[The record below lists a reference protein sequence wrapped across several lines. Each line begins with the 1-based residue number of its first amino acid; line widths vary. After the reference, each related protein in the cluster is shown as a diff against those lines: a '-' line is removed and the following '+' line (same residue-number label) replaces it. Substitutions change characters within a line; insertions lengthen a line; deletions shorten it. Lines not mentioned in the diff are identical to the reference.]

1 MSQTIVS
8 HPVRDCEGRARR
20 SAVICRRLSSIAY
33 SLTLTSAGAVDLPEQ
48 LQQSFSGTYDIVRT
62 LGAGG
67 MATVYLARDLRHGRD
82 VALKVLHPDL
92 GSALGPERFQ
102 REIRLAARL
111 QHPHILTVLD
121 SGENAGR
128 LWFTMPYV
136 EGESLRDRLTRERQ
150 LPVADA
156 VRIATQAAQ
165 ALQYAHQHGVI
176 HRDIKPENLLL
187 TEDGNTLVAD
197 FGIARS
203 LSSGGSRLTETGL
216 TLGTPAYMSPEQA
229 SGESDVSALSDIYS
243 LGTVLYEMLAGEP
256 PFTGPT
262 AQAVIAKRFTSTAP
276 DVRQARP
283 TVSEPIAHAVAQA
296 LATVPADRF
305 ASAMEFARALAPGAA
320 TAAIPP
326 ANSVA
331 PSTDRAAPAPVH
343 GGAFGS
349 LARRPLFATL
359 VLGVVIGLGLLFG
372 WSRFRSSDRPSGL
385 RLVAVLP
392 FQNMGD
398 SADAYFADGIT
409 DAVRGKLTSVAG
421 LQVTA
426 SSSSG
431 EYRHSTK
438 TPQQIAR
445 ELGVDYLLIGKVRW
459 AKAADGTSRVQVSPE
474 LIKAA
479 TASSAWQESFDANL
493 TDVFRV
499 QTDIASRVAAALNV
513 ALADSVQR
521 QLVERPTTNLAAYDA
536 FLRGDAVS
544 GNMSVLDPMTTRRA
558 AGLYEQATALDPSFA
573 MAWSRLARAYALA
586 YTNGVPSQET
596 GELSRRAAE
605 RALALAP
612 ERSEGHLALG
622 DYYSEVKADFRRAA
636 DEYAEGLRR
645 SPSDVDLLTAAAI
658 NLQSLGQWDSAL
670 VTVRRAATLD
680 PRSIATARRL
690 GFTLLRLR
698 RYPEAIAATDR
709 ALALSPDNLGVIE
722 TRVMIELAK
731 GDLPAAR
738 AFVAAAAPRT
748 DPTALVAYL
757 GNYWDLYWV
766 LDDAQ
771 QQQLLRLSPAAFDED
786 RSSWGIV
793 LAQTY
798 HLRGDSL
805 EARAYADSARVAVEH
820 NLESAPQDAQRRV
833 FHGLALAYL
842 GKRAEAI
849 REGEKA
855 VAQLPMSKDGFAGP
869 YIEQL
874 LVRIYML
881 AGDKQKALDHLEP
894 LLKVPYHL
902 SPGWLRIDP
911 TFAPLR
917 GEPRFQKMVS
927 ATG

>member
-1 MSQTIVS
+1 V
-8 HPVRDCEGRARR
+8 E
-20 SAVICRRLSSIAY
+20 
-33 SLTLTSAGAVDLPEQ
+33 LPEQ
-48 LQQSFSGTYDIVRT
+48 LQQSFEGTYELVRT

-67 MATVYLARDLRHGRD
+67 MATVYLAHDLRHGRD

-136 EGESLRDRLTRERQ
+136 EGESLRDRLLRDRQ

-165 ALQYAHQHGVI
+165 ALRYAHQHGVI

-203 LSSGGSRLTETGL
+203 LSPGGSRLTETGL

-243 LGTVLYEMLAGEP
+243 LGIVLYEMLAGEP

-262 AQAVIAKRFTSTAP
+262 SAAVIAKRFTGTAP

-283 TVSEPIAHAVAQA
+283 TVPEPIALAVAQA
-296 LATVPADRF
+296 LAIVPADRF
-305 ASAMEFARALAPGAA
+305 TSAADFARALASPTISGVTTAA
-320 TAAIPP
+320 TLPASASPLTPAADRTSGSATSESPP
-326 ANSVA
+326 RSR
-331 PSTDRAAPAPVH
+331 T
-343 GGAFGS
+343 
-349 LARRPLFATL
+349 RRPMFATL
-359 VLGVVIGLGLLFG
+359 VLGVAIGLGLLFG
-372 WSRFRSSDRPSGL
+372 WSRLRSNERPSGL

-409 DAVRGKLTSVAG
+409 DAVRGKLTSMTG

-426 SSSSG
+426 SSSSS
-431 EYRHSTK
+431 EYRHTTK

-479 TASSAWQESFDANL
+479 SASSAWQESFDANL

-513 ALADSVQR
+513 ALSDSTQR
-521 QLVERPTTNLAAYDA
+521 RIVERPTTNLAAYDA
-536 FLRGDAVS
+536 FLRGDALS
-544 GNMSVLDPMTTRRA
+544 GNLSVLDPTTLRKA
-558 AGLYEQATALDPSFA
+558 AELYEQATALDPNFA
-573 MAWSRLARAYALA
+573 LAWSRLARTYGLM

-596 GELSRRAAE
+596 GELTRRAAE
-605 RALALAP
+605 RALALSP
-612 ERSEGHLALG
+612 DRSDGHLALG
-622 DYYSEVKADFRRAA
+622 DYYSEVLVDFRRAA

-645 SPSDVDLLTAAAI
+645 SPSDVDLLNAAAI

-670 VTVRRAATLD
+670 VSLSRAVTLD
-680 PRSIATARRL
+680 PRSVAPGRRL
-690 GFTLLRLR
+690 GFTLMRLR

-709 ALALSPDNLGVIE
+709 VLALAPDNIGVIE
-722 TRVMIELAK
+722 TRAMIELGK
-731 GDLPAAR
+731 GDLAAAR
-738 AFVAAAAPRT
+738 AVISAAAPRLE
-748 DPTALVAYL
+748 PTALVAYL
-757 GNYWDLYWV
+757 GNYWDLYWL

-771 QQQLLRLSPAAFDED
+771 QQLLLRLTPSPFDDD
-786 RSSWGIV
+786 RSAWGIV
-793 LAQTY
+793 LAETY
-798 HLRGDSL
+798 QLRGDSL
-805 EARAYADSARVAVEH
+805 RTRAYADSARLAIEKI
-820 NLESAPQDAQRRV
+820 LESTPNDAQRRV

-842 GKRAEAI
+842 GRRAEAI

-855 VAQLPMSKDGFAGP
+855 AALLPVSRDGFTGP
-869 YIEQL
+869 YIQQL

-881 AGDKQKALDHLEP
+881 TGEKEKALDHLEP
-894 LLKVPYHL
+894 LLTVPYHL

-911 TFAPLR
+911 TFAPLKN
-917 GEPRFQKMVS
+917 EPRFQKMV
-927 ATG
+927 AVH

>member
-1 MSQTIVS
+1 V
-8 HPVRDCEGRARR
+8 E
-20 SAVICRRLSSIAY
+20 
-33 SLTLTSAGAVDLPEQ
+33 LPEQ
-48 LQQSFSGTYDIVRT
+48 LQQSFSGTYELVRT

-67 MATVYLARDLRHGRD
+67 MATVYLAHDLRHGRD

-128 LWFTMPYV
+128 LWFTMPFV

-203 LSSGGSRLTETGL
+203 LSPSSARLTETGL

-276 DVRQARP
+276 DVRRARP
-283 TVSEPIAHAVAQA
+283 TVPEPIAVAVAQA
-296 LATVPADRF
+296 LAIVPADRF
-305 ASAMEFARALAPGAA
+305 GSAADFARALASSSTSGATTRA
-320 TAAIPP
+320 AFPTASVSTPAPP
-326 ANSVA
+326 
-331 PSTDRAAPAPVH
+331 TDRTTSASPSRNSPR
-343 GGAFGS
+343 FQ
-349 LARRPLFATL
+349 ARRPLFATL
-359 VLGVVIGLGLLFG
+359 VLGVAIGLGLLFG
-372 WSRFRSSDRPSGL
+372 WSRYRSSERPSGL

-392 FQNMGD
+392 FENMGD

-409 DAVRGKLTSVAG
+409 DAVRGKLTSMAG

-431 EYRHSTK
+431 EYRHTTK

-459 AKAADGTSRVQVSPE
+459 AKSADGTSRVQVSPE

-479 TASSAWQESFDANL
+479 SASSAWQESFDANL
-493 TDVFRV
+493 TDVFKV
-499 QTDIASRVAAALNV
+499 QTDIASRVASALNV
-513 ALADSVQR
+513 ALGDSAQR

-536 FLRGDAVS
+536 FLRGDAIS
-544 GNMSVLDPMTTRRA
+544 GNLSVLDPTTLRKA
-558 AGLYEQATALDPSFA
+558 AELYEQATALDPNFA
-573 MAWSRLARAYALA
+573 LAWSRLARTYGLM
-586 YTNGVPSQET
+586 YTNGVPSQEM
-596 GELSRRAAE
+596 GERTRRAAE
-605 RALALAP
+605 RALALSP
-612 ERSEGHLALG
+612 ERSDGHLALG
-622 DYYSEVKADFRRAA
+622 DYYSEVMVDFKRAA

-645 SPSDVDLLTAAAI
+645 SPSDVDLLNAAAI

-670 VTVRRAATLD
+670 VSLRRAVTLD
-680 PRSIATARRL
+680 PRSVAPGRRL
-690 GFTLLRLR
+690 GFTLMRLR

-709 ALALSPDNLGVIE
+709 VLALVPDNLGVVE
-722 TRVMIELAK
+722 TRAMIELGK
-731 GDLPAAR
+731 GDLAAAR
-738 AFVAAAAPRT
+738 AVVSTVATRT
-748 DPTALVAYL
+748 EPTALVAYL
-757 GNYWDLYWV
+757 GNYWDLYWL
-766 LDDAQ
+766 LDDSQ
-771 QQQLLRLSPAAFDED
+771 QQLLLRLSPSPFDDD
-786 RSSWGIV
+786 RSAWGIV
-793 LAQTY
+793 LAETY
-798 HLRGDSL
+798 QLRGDSL
-805 EARAYADSARVAVEH
+805 RMRAYADSARLAIEKI
-820 NLESAPQDAQRRV
+820 LESTPNDAQRRA
-833 FHGLALAYL
+833 FDGLALAYL
-842 GKRAEAI
+842 GKHAEAI

-855 VAQLPMSKDGFAGP
+855 VALLPISKDGFTGP

-881 AGDKQKALDHLEP
+881 AGQKGKALDHLEP

-902 SPGWLRIDP
+902 SPAWLRIDP
-911 TFAPLR
+911 TFAALR
-917 GEPRFQKMVS
+917 SEPRFQKLVAPTS
-927 ATG
+927 

>member
-1 MSQTIVS
+1 M
-8 HPVRDCEGRARR
+8 E
-20 SAVICRRLSSIAY
+20 
-33 SLTLTSAGAVDLPEQ
+33 LPEQ
-48 LQQSFSGTYDIVRT
+48 LQQSFEGTYELVRT

-67 MATVYLARDLRHGRD
+67 MATVYLAHDLRHGRD

-136 EGESLRDRLTRERQ
+136 EGESLRDRLLRDRQ

-165 ALQYAHQHGVI
+165 ALRYAHQHGVI

-203 LSSGGSRLTETGL
+203 LSPGGSRLTETGL

-243 LGTVLYEMLAGEP
+243 LGIVLYEMLAGEP

-262 AQAVIAKRFTSTAP
+262 SAAVIAKRFTGTAP

-283 TVSEPIAHAVAQA
+283 TVPEPIALAVAQA
-296 LATVPADRF
+296 LAIVPADRF
-305 ASAMEFARALAPGAA
+305 TSAADFARALASPTISGVTTAA
-320 TAAIPP
+320 TLPASASPLTPAADRTSGSATSESPP
-326 ANSVA
+326 RSR
-331 PSTDRAAPAPVH
+331 T
-343 GGAFGS
+343 
-349 LARRPLFATL
+349 RRPMFATL
-359 VLGVVIGLGLLFG
+359 VLGVAIGLGLLFG
-372 WSRFRSSDRPSGL
+372 WSRLRSNERPSGL

-409 DAVRGKLTSVAG
+409 DAVRGKLTSMTG

-426 SSSSG
+426 SSSSS
-431 EYRHSTK
+431 EYRHTTK

-479 TASSAWQESFDANL
+479 SASSAWQESFDANL

-513 ALADSVQR
+513 ALSDSTQR
-521 QLVERPTTNLAAYDA
+521 RIVERPTANLAAYDA
-536 FLRGDAVS
+536 FLRGDALS
-544 GNMSVLDPMTTRRA
+544 GNLSVLDPTTLRKA
-558 AGLYEQATALDPSFA
+558 AELYEQATALDPNFA
-573 MAWSRLARAYALA
+573 LAWSRLARTYGLM

-596 GELSRRAAE
+596 GELTRRAAE
-605 RALALAP
+605 HALALSP
-612 ERSEGHLALG
+612 DRSDGHLALG
-622 DYYSEVKADFRRAA
+622 DYYSEVLVDFRRAA

-645 SPSDVDLLTAAAI
+645 SPSDVDLLNAAAI

-670 VTVRRAATLD
+670 VSLSRAVTLD
-680 PRSIATARRL
+680 PRSVAPGRRL
-690 GFTLLRLR
+690 GFTLMRLR

-709 ALALSPDNLGVIE
+709 VLALAPDNIGVIE
-722 TRVMIELAK
+722 TRAMIELGK
-731 GDLPAAR
+731 GDLAAAR
-738 AFVAAAAPRT
+738 AVISAAAPRLE
-748 DPTALVAYL
+748 PTALVAYL
-757 GNYWDLYWV
+757 GNYWDLYWL

-771 QQQLLRLSPAAFDED
+771 QQLLLRLTPSPFDDD
-786 RSSWGIV
+786 RSAWGIV
-793 LAQTY
+793 LAETDQ
-798 HLRGDSL
+798 LRGDSL
-805 EARAYADSARVAVEH
+805 RTRAYADSARLAIEKI
-820 NLESAPQDAQRRV
+820 LESTPNDAQRRV

-842 GKRAEAI
+842 GRRAEAI

-855 VAQLPMSKDGFAGP
+855 AALLPVSRDGFTGP
-869 YIEQL
+869 YIQQL

-881 AGDKQKALDHLEP
+881 TGEKEKALDHLEP
-894 LLKVPYHL
+894 LLTVPYHL

-911 TFAPLR
+911 TFAPLKN
-917 GEPRFQKMVS
+917 EPRFQKMV
-927 ATG
+927 AVH

>member
-1 MSQTIVS
+1 V
-8 HPVRDCEGRARR
+8 E
-20 SAVICRRLSSIAY
+20 
-33 SLTLTSAGAVDLPEQ
+33 LPEQ
-48 LQQSFSGTYDIVRT
+48 LQQSFRGTYELERT

-121 SGENAGR
+121 SGESAGR
-128 LWFTMPYV
+128 LWFTMPFV
-136 EGESLRDRLTRERQ
+136 EGESLRDRLARERQ
-150 LPVADA
+150 LPIADA

-203 LSSGGSRLTETGL
+203 LSASGSKLTETGV

-262 AQAVIAKRFTSTAP
+262 AQAVIAKRFTSAAP
-276 DVRQARP
+276 DVRLARP
-283 TVSEPIAHAVAQA
+283 TVPEHVALAVAQA
-296 LATVPADRF
+296 LAPVPADRF
-305 ASAMEFARALAPGAA
+305 SSAAELARALAAGAV
-320 TAAIPP
+320 TAAMPP
-326 ANSVA
+326 VSNVA
-331 PSTDRAAPAPVH
+331 PAADRASPAPVH
-343 GGAFGS
+343 DSPFRS

-359 VLGVVIGLGLLFG
+359 VLGVAIGLGLLFG
-372 WSRFRSSDRPSGL
+372 WSRYRANERPTGL

-409 DAVRGKLTSVAG
+409 DAVRGKLTSMAG

-431 EYRHSTK
+431 EYRHTTK

-459 AKAADGTSRVQVSPE
+459 AKASDGTSRVQVSPE

-479 TASSAWQESFDANL
+479 SASSAWQESFDANL
-493 TDVFRV
+493 TDVFKV
-499 QTDIASRVAAALNV
+499 QTDIASKVASALNV
-513 ALADSVQR
+513 ALGDSAQR
-521 QLVERPTTNLAAYDA
+521 QLVERPTKNLAAYDA

-544 GNMSVLDPMTTRRA
+544 GNLSVLDAMTERRA
-558 AGLYEQATALDPSFA
+558 AGLYEQATTLDPDFA
-573 MAWSRLARAYALA
+573 LAWSRLARAYGLM

-596 GELSRRAAE
+596 GELARRAAE
-605 RALALAP
+605 RALALQP
-612 ERSEGHLALG
+612 ERSDGHLALG
-622 DYYSEVKADFRRAA
+622 DYYGEVKADFQRAA
-636 DEYAEGLRR
+636 DEYSEGLRR
-645 SPSDVDLLTAAAI
+645 SPSDVDLLTSASI
-658 NLQSLGQWDSAL
+658 NLQSLGKWDSAVVML
-670 VTVRRAATLD
+670 RRASTLD
-680 PRSIATARRL
+680 PRSIATGRRL

-698 RYPEAIAATDR
+698 RYPEAIAAADR
-709 ALALSPDNLGVIE
+709 ALALSPDNLAVIE
-722 TRVMIELAK
+722 TRAMIELAK

-738 AFVAAAAPRT
+738 AVITAAVPRT
-748 DPTALVAYL
+748 DPTALVAYF

-766 LDDAQ
+766 LDDEQ
-771 QQQLLRLSPAAFDED
+771 QQRMLRLSPAAFDDD
-786 RSSWGIV
+786 RATWAIV

-805 EARAYADSARVAVEH
+805 EAHAYADSARIAVEH
-820 NLESAPQDAQRRV
+820 NLESAPQDAQRRA
-833 FHGLALAYL
+833 FRGLALAYL

-849 REGEKA
+849 GEGEKA
-855 VAQLPMSKDGFAGP
+855 AALLPTSKDGYTGP
-869 YIEQL
+869 YIEHL
-874 LVRIYML
+874 LARIYMM

-917 GEPRFQKMVS
+917 SEPRFQRLTT
-927 ATG
+927 ATN

>member
-1 MSQTIVS
+1 V
-8 HPVRDCEGRARR
+8 E
-20 SAVICRRLSSIAY
+20 
-33 SLTLTSAGAVDLPEQ
+33 LPEQ
-48 LQQSFSGTYDIVRT
+48 LQQSFSGTYELVRT

-67 MATVYLARDLRHGRD
+67 MATVYLAHDVRHGRD

-128 LWFTMPYV
+128 LWFTMPFV

-150 LPVADA
+150 LPIADA

-203 LSSGGSRLTETGL
+203 LSPGGSKLTETGV

-229 SGESDVSALSDIYS
+229 SGESDVSALTDIYS

-276 DVRQARP
+276 DVRLARP
-283 TVSEPIAHAVAQA
+283 TVPEPVALAVGQA
-296 LATVPADRF
+296 LSPVPADRF
-305 ASAMEFARALAPGAA
+305 ANAADFARALTSASTTTATMAASASASAPPKDADV
-320 TAAIPP
+320 
-326 ANSVA
+326 VA
-331 PSTDRAAPAPVH
+331 PPPS
-343 GGAFGS
+343 GKAFHPKS
-349 LARRPLFATL
+349 RRPLFAAL
-359 VLGVVIGLGLLFG
+359 VLGVAIGLGLLFG
-372 WSRFRSSDRPSGL
+372 WSRNRPSDRPTGM

-421 LQVTA
+421 FQVTA

-431 EYRHSTK
+431 EYRHTAK

-459 AKAADGTSRVQVSPE
+459 AKARDGTSRVQVSPE
-474 LIKAA
+474 LIKAS
-479 TASSAWQESFDANL
+479 TASSTWQQSFDASL
-493 TDVFRV
+493 TDVFQV
-499 QTDIASRVAAALNV
+499 QADIAGRVASALNV
-513 ALADSVQR
+513 ALADSAQR
-521 QLVERPTTNLAAYDA
+521 RLAERPTTNLAAYDA
-536 FLRGDAVS
+536 FLRGEEISGKIGVTDAV
-544 GNMSVLDPMTTRRA
+544 LLHRA
-558 AGLYEQATALDPSFA
+558 AEFYERATAIDSGFSL
-573 MAWSRLARAYALA
+573 AWTQLSRAYSSE
-586 YTNGVPSQET
+586 YVNGAPSQELA
-596 GELSRRAAE
+596 ELSRRAAE

-612 ERSEGHLALG
+612 DRVDGHLALG
-622 DYYSEVKADFRRAA
+622 DYYGNVTADFRRSAA
-636 DEYAEGLRR
+636 EYAEGLRH
-645 SPSDVDLLTAAAI
+645 SPSNVDVLSAAAV
-658 NLQSLGQWDSAL
+658 NQQSLGQWDSAL
-670 VTVRRAATLD
+670 VLLTRAATLD
-680 PRSIATARRL
+680 PLSVVTGRRL
-690 GFTLLRLR
+690 AFTLLRLR
-698 RYPEAIAATDR
+698 RYPEAVAASDR
-709 ALALSPDNLGVIE
+709 VLALAPDNLTILESRAMVD
-722 TRVMIELAK
+722 LAK

-738 AFVAAAAPRT
+738 SIIAASAARIEP
-748 DPTALVAYL
+748 DALVAYF

-771 QQQLLRLSPAAFDED
+771 QQLLLRLSPAAFDD
-786 RSSWGIV
+786 RGTWGVV
-793 LAQTY
+793 LAETY

-805 EARAYADSARVAVEH
+805 KMRAYADSGRMAFEKTLASSP
-820 NLESAPQDAQRRV
+820 LDPQRHALR
-833 FHGLALAYL
+833 GLVLAYL
-842 GKRAEAI
+842 GRRSDAI
-849 REGEKA
+849 REGERA
-855 VAQLPMSKDGFAGP
+855 VELLPISKDGYTGP
-869 YIEQL
+869 YIQDL
-874 LVRIYML
+874 LVRIYI
-881 AGDKQKALDHLEP
+881 ATGEKQKALDALEP
-894 LLKVPYHL
+894 LLKTPYQL
-902 SPGWLRIDP
+902 SPGWLKIDP

-917 GEPRFQKMVS
+917 GEPRFQKMV
-927 ATG
+927 AGT

>member
-1 MSQTIVS
+1 M
-8 HPVRDCEGRARR
+8 E
-20 SAVICRRLSSIAY
+20 
-33 SLTLTSAGAVDLPEQ
+33 LPEQ
-48 LQQSFSGTYDIVRT
+48 LQQSFEGTYELVRT

-67 MATVYLARDLRHGRD
+67 MATVYLAHDLRHGRD

-136 EGESLRDRLTRERQ
+136 EGESLRDRLLRDRQ

-165 ALQYAHQHGVI
+165 ALRYAHQHGVI

-203 LSSGGSRLTETGL
+203 LSPGGSRLTETGL

-243 LGTVLYEMLAGEP
+243 LGIVLYEMLAGEP

-262 AQAVIAKRFTSTAP
+262 SAAVIAKRFTGTAP

-283 TVSEPIAHAVAQA
+283 TVPEPIALAVAQA
-296 LATVPADRF
+296 LAIVPADRF
-305 ASAMEFARALAPGAA
+305 TSAADFARALASPTISGVTTAA
-320 TAAIPP
+320 TLPASASPLTPAADRTSGSATSESPP
-326 ANSVA
+326 RSR
-331 PSTDRAAPAPVH
+331 T
-343 GGAFGS
+343 
-349 LARRPLFATL
+349 RRPMFATL
-359 VLGVVIGLGLLFG
+359 VLGVAIGLGLLFG
-372 WSRFRSSDRPSGL
+372 WSRLRSNERPSGL

-409 DAVRGKLTSVAG
+409 DAVRGKLTSMTG

-426 SSSSG
+426 SSSSS
-431 EYRHSTK
+431 EYRHTTK

-479 TASSAWQESFDANL
+479 SASSAWQESFDANL

-513 ALADSVQR
+513 ALSDSTQR
-521 QLVERPTTNLAAYDA
+521 RIVERPTTNLAAYDA
-536 FLRGDAVS
+536 FLRGDALS
-544 GNMSVLDPMTTRRA
+544 GNLSVLDPTTLRKA
-558 AGLYEQATALDPSFA
+558 AELYEQATALDPNFA
-573 MAWSRLARAYALA
+573 LAWSRLARTYGLM

-596 GELSRRAAE
+596 GELTRRAAE
-605 RALALAP
+605 RALALSP
-612 ERSEGHLALG
+612 DRSDGHLALG
-622 DYYSEVKADFRRAA
+622 DYYSEVLVDFRRAA

-645 SPSDVDLLTAAAI
+645 SPSDVDLLNAAAI

-670 VTVRRAATLD
+670 VSLSRAVTLD
-680 PRSIATARRL
+680 PRSVAPGRRL
-690 GFTLLRLR
+690 GFTLMRLR

-709 ALALSPDNLGVIE
+709 VLALAPDNIGVIE
-722 TRVMIELAK
+722 TRAMIELGK
-731 GDLPAAR
+731 GDLAAAR
-738 AFVAAAAPRT
+738 AVISAAAPRLE
-748 DPTALVAYL
+748 PTALVAYL
-757 GNYWDLYWV
+757 GNYWDLYWL

-771 QQQLLRLSPAAFDED
+771 QQLLLRLTPSPFDDD
-786 RSSWGIV
+786 RSAWGIV
-793 LAQTY
+793 LAETY
-798 HLRGDSL
+798 QLRGDSL
-805 EARAYADSARVAVEH
+805 RTRAYADSARLAIEKI
-820 NLESAPQDAQRRV
+820 LESTPNDAQRRV

-842 GKRAEAI
+842 GRRAEAI

-855 VAQLPMSKDGFAGP
+855 AALLPVSRDGFTGP
-869 YIEQL
+869 YIQQL

-881 AGDKQKALDHLEP
+881 TGEKEKALDHLEP
-894 LLKVPYHL
+894 LLTVPYHL

-911 TFAPLR
+911 TFAPLKN
-917 GEPRFQKMVS
+917 EPRFQKMV
-927 ATG
+927 AVH

>member
-1 MSQTIVS
+1 V
-8 HPVRDCEGRARR
+8 E
-20 SAVICRRLSSIAY
+20 
-33 SLTLTSAGAVDLPEQ
+33 LPEQ
-48 LQQSFSGTYDIVRT
+48 LQQSFKGTYELVRT

-67 MATVYLARDLRHGRD
+67 MATVYLAHDLRHGRD

-128 LWFTMPYV
+128 LWFTMPFV
-136 EGESLRDRLTRERQ
+136 EGESLRDRLIRERQ

-156 VRIATQAAQ
+156 VRIAMQAAQ

-203 LSSGGSRLTETGL
+203 LTPTGSRLTETGL

-229 SGESDVSALSDIYS
+229 SGESDIGALSDIYS
-243 LGTVLYEMLAGEP
+243 LGIVLYEMLAGEP

-262 AQAVIAKRFTSTAP
+262 PAAVIAKRFTGTAP

-283 TVSEPIAHAVAQA
+283 TVPEPIALAVAQA
-296 LATVPADRF
+296 LAIVPADRF
-305 ASAMEFARALAPGAA
+305 ASAADFARALASPTMSGTTAAA
-320 TAAIPP
+320 TLP
-326 ANSVA
+326 ASA
-331 PSTDRAAPAPVH
+331 SPLAPAADRTV
-343 GGAFGS
+343 GS
-349 LARRPLFATL
+349 ATSESPPRSRTRRPLFATL
-359 VLGVVIGLGLLFG
+359 VLGVAIGLGLLFG
-372 WSRFRSSDRPSGL
+372 WSRYRSNDRPSGL

-398 SADAYFADGIT
+398 TADAYFADGIT
-409 DAVRGKLTSVAG
+409 DAVRGKLTSMTG

-426 SSSSG
+426 SSSSS
-431 EYRHSTK
+431 EYRHTTK
-438 TPQQIAR
+438 SPQQIAR
-445 ELGVDYLLIGKVRW
+445 ELGVDYLLVGKVRW

-474 LIKAA
+474 LIKGAS
-479 TASSAWQESFDANL
+479 ASSAWQESFDANL

-513 ALADSVQR
+513 ALSDSTQR
-521 QLVERPTTNLAAYDA
+521 RIVERPTTNLAAYDA
-536 FLRGDAVS
+536 FLRGDAIS
-544 GNMSVLDPMTTRRA
+544 GNLSVLDPTTLRKA
-558 AGLYEQATALDPSFA
+558 AEFYEQATALDPNFA
-573 MAWSRLARAYALA
+573 LAWSRLARTYGLM

-596 GELSRRAAE
+596 GELTRRAAE
-605 RALALAP
+605 RALALSP
-612 ERSEGHLALG
+612 ERSDGHLALG
-622 DYYSEVKADFRRAA
+622 DYYSEVMVDFRRAA

-645 SPSDVDLLTAAAI
+645 SPSDVDLLNAAAI

-670 VTVRRAATLD
+670 VSLSRAVTLD
-680 PRSIATARRL
+680 PRSVAPGRRL
-690 GFTLLRLR
+690 GFTLMRLR

-709 ALALSPDNLGVIE
+709 MLALAPDNLGIVE
-722 TRVMIELAK
+722 TRAMIELGK
-731 GDLPAAR
+731 GDFAAAR
-738 AFVAAAAPRT
+738 AVVSAAAPRLE
-748 DPTALVAYL
+748 PTALVAYL
-757 GNYWDLYWV
+757 GNYWDLYWL
-766 LDDAQ
+766 LDDSQ
-771 QQQLLRLSPAAFDED
+771 QQLLLRLSPSPFDDD
-786 RSSWGIV
+786 RSAWGIV
-793 LAQTY
+793 LAETY
-798 HLRGDSL
+798 QLRGDSL
-805 EARAYADSARVAVEH
+805 RTRAYADSARLAIEKI
-820 NLESAPQDAQRRV
+820 LESTPNDAQRRV

-842 GKRAEAI
+842 GKHAEAI

-855 VAQLPMSKDGFAGP
+855 AALLPISKDGFTGP
-869 YIEQL
+869 YIQQL

-881 AGDKQKALDHLEP
+881 AGEKEKALDHLEP

-911 TFAPLR
+911 TFAPLKN
-917 GEPRFQKMVS
+917 EPRFQKMVAGTS
-927 ATG
+927 

>member
-1 MSQTIVS
+1 V
-8 HPVRDCEGRARR
+8 E
-20 SAVICRRLSSIAY
+20 
-33 SLTLTSAGAVDLPEQ
+33 LPEQ
-48 LQQSFSGTYDIVRT
+48 LQQSFEGTYELVRT

-67 MATVYLARDLRHGRD
+67 MATVYLAHDLRHGRD

-136 EGESLRDRLTRERQ
+136 EGESLRDRLLRDRQ

-165 ALQYAHQHGVI
+165 ALRYAHQHGVI

-203 LSSGGSRLTETGL
+203 LSPGGSRLTETGL

-243 LGTVLYEMLAGEP
+243 LGIVLYEMLAGEP

-262 AQAVIAKRFTSTAP
+262 SAAVIAKRFTGTAP

-283 TVSEPIAHAVAQA
+283 TVPEPIALAVAQA
-296 LATVPADRF
+296 LAIVPADRF
-305 ASAMEFARALAPGAA
+305 TSAADFARALASPTISGVTTAA
-320 TAAIPP
+320 TLPASASPLTPAADRTSGSATSESPP
-326 ANSVA
+326 RSR
-331 PSTDRAAPAPVH
+331 T
-343 GGAFGS
+343 
-349 LARRPLFATL
+349 RRPMFATL
-359 VLGVVIGLGLLFG
+359 VLGVAIGLGLLFG
-372 WSRFRSSDRPSGL
+372 WSRLRSNERPSGL

-409 DAVRGKLTSVAG
+409 DAVRGKLTSMTG

-426 SSSSG
+426 SSSSS
-431 EYRHSTK
+431 EYRHTTK

-445 ELGVDYLLIGKVRW
+445 ELGVDYLLVGKVRW

-479 TASSAWQESFDANL
+479 SASSAWQESFDANL

-513 ALADSVQR
+513 ALSDSTQR
-521 QLVERPTTNLAAYDA
+521 RIVERPTTNLAAYDA
-536 FLRGDAVS
+536 FLRGDALS
-544 GNMSVLDPMTTRRA
+544 GNLSVLDPTTLRKA
-558 AGLYEQATALDPSFA
+558 AELYEQATALDPNFA
-573 MAWSRLARAYALA
+573 LAWSRLARTYGLM

-596 GELSRRAAE
+596 GELTRRAAE
-605 RALALAP
+605 RALALSP
-612 ERSEGHLALG
+612 DRSDGHLALG
-622 DYYSEVKADFRRAA
+622 DYYSEVLVDFRRAA

-645 SPSDVDLLTAAAI
+645 SPSDVDLLNAAAI

-670 VTVRRAATLD
+670 VSLSRAVTLD
-680 PRSIATARRL
+680 PRSVAPGRRL
-690 GFTLLRLR
+690 GFTLMRLR

-709 ALALSPDNLGVIE
+709 VLALAPDNIGVIE
-722 TRVMIELAK
+722 TRAMIELGK
-731 GDLPAAR
+731 GDLAAAR
-738 AFVAAAAPRT
+738 AVISAAAPRLE
-748 DPTALVAYL
+748 PTALVAYL
-757 GNYWDLYWV
+757 GNYWDLYWL

-771 QQQLLRLSPAAFDED
+771 QQLLLRLTPSPFDDD
-786 RSSWGIV
+786 RSAWGIV
-793 LAQTY
+793 LAETY
-798 HLRGDSL
+798 QLRGDSL
-805 EARAYADSARVAVEH
+805 RTRAYADSARLAIEKI
-820 NLESAPQDAQRRV
+820 LESTPNDAQRRV

-842 GKRAEAI
+842 GRRAEAI

-855 VAQLPMSKDGFAGP
+855 AALLPVSRDGFTGP
-869 YIEQL
+869 YIQQL

-881 AGDKQKALDHLEP
+881 TGEKEKALDHLEP
-894 LLKVPYHL
+894 LLTVPYHL

-911 TFAPLR
+911 TFAPLKN
-917 GEPRFQKMVS
+917 EPRFQKMV
-927 ATG
+927 AVH

>member
-1 MSQTIVS
+1 V
-8 HPVRDCEGRARR
+8 E
-20 SAVICRRLSSIAY
+20 
-33 SLTLTSAGAVDLPEQ
+33 LPEQ
-48 LQQSFSGTYDIVRT
+48 LQQSFEGTYELVRT

-67 MATVYLARDLRHGRD
+67 MATVYLAHDLRHGRD

-136 EGESLRDRLTRERQ
+136 EGESLRDRLLRDRQ

-165 ALQYAHQHGVI
+165 ALRYAHQHGVI

-203 LSSGGSRLTETGL
+203 LSPGGSRLTETGL

-243 LGTVLYEMLAGEP
+243 LGIVLYEMLAGEP

-262 AQAVIAKRFTSTAP
+262 SAAVIAKRFTGTAP

-283 TVSEPIAHAVAQA
+283 TVPEPIALAVAQA
-296 LATVPADRF
+296 LAIVPADRF
-305 ASAMEFARALAPGAA
+305 TSAADFARALASPTISGVTTAA
-320 TAAIPP
+320 TLPASASPLTPAADRTSGSATSESPP
-326 ANSVA
+326 RSR
-331 PSTDRAAPAPVH
+331 T
-343 GGAFGS
+343 
-349 LARRPLFATL
+349 RRPMFATL
-359 VLGVVIGLGLLFG
+359 VLGVAIGLGLLFG
-372 WSRFRSSDRPSGL
+372 WSRLRSNERPSGL

-409 DAVRGKLTSVAG
+409 DAVRGKLTSMTG

-426 SSSSG
+426 SSSSS
-431 EYRHSTK
+431 EYRHTTK

-479 TASSAWQESFDANL
+479 SASSAWQESFDANL

-513 ALADSVQR
+513 ALSDSTQR
-521 QLVERPTTNLAAYDA
+521 RIVERPTANLAAYDA
-536 FLRGDAVS
+536 FLRGDALS
-544 GNMSVLDPMTTRRA
+544 GNLSVLDPTTLRKA
-558 AGLYEQATALDPSFA
+558 AELYEQATALDPNFA
-573 MAWSRLARAYALA
+573 LAWSRLARTYGLM

-596 GELSRRAAE
+596 GELTRRAAE
-605 RALALAP
+605 HALALSP
-612 ERSEGHLALG
+612 DRSDGHLALG
-622 DYYSEVKADFRRAA
+622 DYYSEVLVDFRRAA

-645 SPSDVDLLTAAAI
+645 SPSDVDLLNAAAI

-670 VTVRRAATLD
+670 VSLSRAVTLD
-680 PRSIATARRL
+680 PRSVAPGRRL
-690 GFTLLRLR
+690 GFTLMRLR

-709 ALALSPDNLGVIE
+709 VLALAPDNIGVIE
-722 TRVMIELAK
+722 TRAMIELGK
-731 GDLPAAR
+731 GDLAAAR
-738 AFVAAAAPRT
+738 AVISAAAPRLE
-748 DPTALVAYL
+748 PTALVAYL
-757 GNYWDLYWV
+757 GNYWDLYWL

-771 QQQLLRLSPAAFDED
+771 QQLLLRLTPSPFDDD
-786 RSSWGIV
+786 RSAWGIV
-793 LAQTY
+793 LAETDQ
-798 HLRGDSL
+798 LRGDSL
-805 EARAYADSARVAVEH
+805 RTRAYADSARLAIEKI
-820 NLESAPQDAQRRV
+820 LESTPNDAQRRV

-842 GKRAEAI
+842 GRRAEAI

-855 VAQLPMSKDGFAGP
+855 AALLPVSRDGFTGP
-869 YIEQL
+869 YIQQL

-881 AGDKQKALDHLEP
+881 TGEKEKALDHLEP
-894 LLKVPYHL
+894 LLTVPYHL

-911 TFAPLR
+911 TFAPLKN
-917 GEPRFQKMVS
+917 EPRFQKMV
-927 ATG
+927 AVH

>member
-1 MSQTIVS
+1 VEI
-8 HPVRDCEGRARR
+8 
-20 SAVICRRLSSIAY
+20 
-33 SLTLTSAGAVDLPEQ
+33 PEQ
-48 LQQSFSGTYDIVRT
+48 LQQSFSGTYDLMRT
-62 LGAGG
+62 LGVGG
-67 MATVYLARDLRHGRD
+67 MATVYLAHDLRHGRE

-121 SGENAGR
+121 SGEAAGR
-128 LWFTMPYV
+128 LWFTMPFV
-136 EGESLRDRLTRERQ
+136 EGESLRDRLTREKQ

-203 LSSGGSRLTETGL
+203 LSPGSARLTETGL
-216 TLGTPAYMSPEQA
+216 ALGTPAYMSPEQA
-229 SGESDVSALSDIYS
+229 SGESEVSALSDIYS

-276 DVRQARP
+276 DVRQLRP
-283 TVSEPIAHAVAQA
+283 TVPEPVAQAVAQA
-296 LATVPADRF
+296 LAPVPADRF
-305 ASAMEFARALAPGAA
+305 ASAAEFARALAPVAA
-320 TAAIPP
+320 TVGTP
-326 ANSVA
+326 ASRA
-331 PSTDRAAPAPVH
+331 PGVAAPVPEEVMSK
-343 GGAFGS
+343 GEPGTRSGTR
-349 LARRPLFATL
+349 ARRPLFATL
-359 VLGVVIGLGLLFG
+359 VLGVAIGLGLLFG
-372 WSRFRSSDRPSGL
+372 WSRYRSSERPSGL

-392 FQNMGD
+392 FQNVGD

-409 DAVRGKLTSVAG
+409 DAVRGKLTSMAG

-431 EYRHSTK
+431 EYRHTTK

-479 TASSAWQESFDANL
+479 SASSAWQESFDANL

-521 QLVERPTTNLAAYDA
+521 QIVERPTTNLAAYDA

-544 GNMSVLDPMTTRRA
+544 GNLSVLDPMTVRRA
-558 AGLYEQATALDPSFA
+558 AGLYEQATALDPDFA
-573 MAWSRLARAYALA
+573 LAWSRLARAYGLM

-622 DYYSEVKADFRRAA
+622 DYYSEVKGDFQHAA
-636 DEYAEGLRR
+636 DEYADGLRR
-645 SPSDVDLLTAAAI
+645 SPSNVDLLTSASI
-658 NLQSLGQWDSAL
+658 NLQSLGKWDSAL
-670 VTVRRAATLD
+670 VMLRRATTLD
-680 PRSIATARRL
+680 PRSIATGRRL

-698 RYPEAIAATDR
+698 RYPEAIAAADR
-709 ALALSPDNLGVIE
+709 AFALSPDNLAVIE
-722 TRVMIELAK
+722 TRAMIELAK
-731 GDLPAAR
+731 GDLPTAQAII
-738 AFVAAAAPRT
+738 AAAAPRT
-748 DPTALVAYL
+748 DPTALVAYF

-766 LDDAQ
+766 LDDEQ
-771 QQQLLRLSPAAFDED
+771 QQRMLRLSPAAFDDD
-786 RSSWGIV
+786 RATWAIV
-793 LAQTY
+793 FAQTY

-805 EARAYADSARVAVEH
+805 KARAYADTARIAVER
-820 NLESAPQDAQRRV
+820 NLESAPQDAQRRA
-833 FHGLALAYL
+833 FHGLVLAYL

-849 REGEKA
+849 REGEDA
-855 VAQLPMSKDGFAGP
+855 IALLPMSKDGYTGP
-869 YIEQL
+869 YIEHL
-874 LVRIYML
+874 LVRIYMI
-881 AGDKQKALDHLEP
+881 AGEKQKALDHLEP
-894 LLKVPYHL
+894 LLAMPYHL

-911 TFAPLR
+911 TFAPLK
-917 GEPRFQKMVS
+917 GEPRFQRLVS
-927 ATG
+927 GGS

>member
-1 MSQTIVS
+1 M
-8 HPVRDCEGRARR
+8 E
-20 SAVICRRLSSIAY
+20 
-33 SLTLTSAGAVDLPEQ
+33 LPEQ
-48 LQQSFSGTYDIVRT
+48 LQLSFKGTYDIVRT

-67 MATVYLARDLRHGRD
+67 MATVYLAHDLRHGRD

-121 SGENAGR
+121 SGESAGR
-128 LWFTMPYV
+128 LWFTMPFV
-136 EGESLRDRLTRERQ
+136 EGESLRDRLTRETQ

-156 VRIATQAAQ
+156 LRIATQAAQ

-203 LSSGGSRLTETGL
+203 LTPGGARLTETGL

-229 SGESDVSALSDIYS
+229 SGESDVSALTDIYS

-262 AQAVIAKRFTSTAP
+262 AQAVIAKRFTSAAP

-283 TVSEPIAHAVAQA
+283 TVPEPVALAVAQA

-305 ASAMEFARALAPGAA
+305 ANATEFARALAPGASGAA
-320 TAAIPP
+320 TAAIPSASVSTP
-326 ANSVA
+326 APA
-331 PSTDRAAPAPVH
+331 TDRAAPSSRS
-343 GGAFGS
+343 GS
-349 LARRPLFATL
+349 PFRSRARRPLFATL
-359 VLGVVIGLGLLFG
+359 VLGVAIGLGLLFG
-372 WSRFRSSDRPSGL
+372 WSRYRTSERPSGP

-409 DAVRGKLTSVAG
+409 DAVRGKLTSLAG
-421 LQVTA
+421 LEVTA

-431 EYRHSTK
+431 EYRHTTK

-474 LIKAA
+474 LIKAS
-479 TASSAWQESFDANL
+479 TASSTWQESFDADL
-493 TDVFRV
+493 TDVFKV
-499 QTDIASRVAAALNV
+499 QADIASRVATALNV
-513 ALADSVQR
+513 VLEDSAER
-521 QLVERPTTNLAAYDA
+521 KLVERPTTNLAAYDA
-536 FLRGDAVS
+536 FLRGDAIS
-544 GNMSVLDPMTTRRA
+544 QNMSVADALTSRRA
-558 AGLYEQATALDPSFA
+558 ARYYEQATAIDPSFA
-573 MAWSRLARAYALA
+573 LAWTRLARAYATLYA
-586 YTNGVPSQET
+586 NGAPSQET
-596 GELSRRAAE
+596 ADLSLRAAE

-612 ERSEGHLALG
+612 DGADGHLALG
-622 DYYSEVKADFRRAA
+622 DYYSDVTSDFRRAA

-645 SPSDVDLLTAAAI
+645 SPSDVDLLTASAL
-658 NLQSLGQWDSAL
+658 NQQSLGQWDSAL
-670 VTVRRAATLD
+670 VSLGRAATLD
-680 PRSIATARRL
+680 PRSITTGRRL

-698 RYPEAIAATDR
+698 RYPGALAATDR
-709 ALALSPDNLGVIE
+709 TLALAPDNLSALENRAMVD
-722 TRVMIELAK
+722 LAK
-731 GDLPAAR
+731 GDLAAAR
-738 AFVAAAAPRT
+738 SVISAAAPQI
-748 DPTALVAYL
+748 DPTTLVAYL
-757 GNYWDLYWV
+757 ANYWDLFWV
-766 LDDAQ
+766 LDEPQ
-771 QQQLLRLSPAAFDED
+771 QQLLLRLSPAAFDDD
-786 RSSWGIV
+786 RGTWGIV
-793 LAQTY
+793 LTETY
-798 HLRGDSL
+798 QLRGDSL
-805 EARAYADSARVAVEH
+805 RMRAYADSARIA
-820 NLESAPQDAQRRV
+820 LEETLSSAPQDAQRRA
-833 FHGLALAYL
+833 FNGLALAYL
-842 GKRAEAI
+842 GHRAEAI

-855 VAQLPMSKDGFAGP
+855 ASLLRTSKDAYTGP

-881 AGDKQKALDHLEP
+881 TGDKEKALDHLEP
-894 LLKVPYHL
+894 LLTIPYHL

-917 GEPRFQKMVS
+917 AEPRFQKLMS
-927 ATG
+927 ATS

>member
-1 MSQTIVS
+1 
-8 HPVRDCEGRARR
+8 
-20 SAVICRRLSSIAY
+20 
-33 SLTLTSAGAVDLPEQ
+33 
-48 LQQSFSGTYDIVRT
+48 

-67 MATVYLARDLRHGRD
+67 MATVYLAHDLRHGRD

-136 EGESLRDRLTRERQ
+136 EGESLRDRLLRDRQ

-165 ALQYAHQHGVI
+165 ALRYAHQHGVI

-203 LSSGGSRLTETGL
+203 LSPGGSRLTETGL

-243 LGTVLYEMLAGEP
+243 LGIVLYEMLAGEP

-262 AQAVIAKRFTSTAP
+262 SAAVIAKRFTGTAP

-283 TVSEPIAHAVAQA
+283 TVPEPIALAVAQA
-296 LATVPADRF
+296 LAIVPADRF
-305 ASAMEFARALAPGAA
+305 TSAADFARALASPTISGVTTAA
-320 TAAIPP
+320 TLPASASPLTPAADRTSGSATSESPP
-326 ANSVA
+326 RSR
-331 PSTDRAAPAPVH
+331 T
-343 GGAFGS
+343 
-349 LARRPLFATL
+349 RRPMFATL
-359 VLGVVIGLGLLFG
+359 VLGVAIGLGLLFG
-372 WSRFRSSDRPSGL
+372 WSRLRSNERPSGL

-409 DAVRGKLTSVAG
+409 DAVRGKLTSMTG

-426 SSSSG
+426 SSSSS
-431 EYRHSTK
+431 EYRHTTK

-479 TASSAWQESFDANL
+479 SASSAWQESFDANL

-513 ALADSVQR
+513 ALSDSTQR
-521 QLVERPTTNLAAYDA
+521 RIVERPTTNLAAYDA
-536 FLRGDAVS
+536 FLRGDALS
-544 GNMSVLDPMTTRRA
+544 GNLSVLDPTTLRKA
-558 AGLYEQATALDPSFA
+558 AELYEQATALDPNFA
-573 MAWSRLARAYALA
+573 LAWSRLARTYGLM

-596 GELSRRAAE
+596 GELTRRAAE
-605 RALALAP
+605 RALALSP
-612 ERSEGHLALG
+612 DRSDGHLALG
-622 DYYSEVKADFRRAA
+622 DYYSEVLVDFRRAA

-645 SPSDVDLLTAAAI
+645 SPSDVDLLNAAAI

-670 VTVRRAATLD
+670 VSLSRAVTLD
-680 PRSIATARRL
+680 PRSVAPGRRL
-690 GFTLLRLR
+690 GFTLMRLR

-709 ALALSPDNLGVIE
+709 VLALAPDNIGVIE
-722 TRVMIELAK
+722 TRAMIELGK
-731 GDLPAAR
+731 GDLAAAR
-738 AFVAAAAPRT
+738 AVISAAAPRLE
-748 DPTALVAYL
+748 PTALVAYL
-757 GNYWDLYWV
+757 GNYWDLYWL

-771 QQQLLRLSPAAFDED
+771 QQLLLRLSPSPFDDD
-786 RSSWGIV
+786 RSAWGIV
-793 LAQTY
+793 LAETY
-798 HLRGDSL
+798 QLRGDSL
-805 EARAYADSARVAVEH
+805 RMRAYADSARLAIEKI
-820 NLESAPQDAQRRV
+820 LESTPNDAQRRV

-842 GKRAEAI
+842 GRRAEAI

-855 VAQLPMSKDGFAGP
+855 AALLPISKDGFTGP
-869 YIEQL
+869 YIQQL

-881 AGDKQKALDHLEP
+881 TGEKEKALDHLEP
-894 LLKVPYHL
+894 LLTVPYHL

-911 TFAPLR
+911 TFAPLKS
-917 GEPRFQKMVS
+917 EPRFQKMV
-927 ATG
+927 AVH

>member
-1 MSQTIVS
+1 M
-8 HPVRDCEGRARR
+8 E
-20 SAVICRRLSSIAY
+20 
-33 SLTLTSAGAVDLPEQ
+33 LPEQ
-48 LQQSFSGTYDIVRT
+48 LQQSFKGTYELVRT

-67 MATVYLARDLRHGRD
+67 MATVYLAHDLRHGRD

-136 EGESLRDRLTRERQ
+136 EGESLRDRLLRDRQ
-150 LPVADA
+150 LPVTDA

-165 ALQYAHQHGVI
+165 ALRYAHQHGVI

-203 LSSGGSRLTETGL
+203 LSPGGSRLTETGL

-243 LGTVLYEMLAGEP
+243 LGIVLYEMLAGEP

-262 AQAVIAKRFTSTAP
+262 SAAVIAKRFTGTAP

-283 TVSEPIAHAVAQA
+283 TVPEPIALAVAQA
-296 LATVPADRF
+296 LAIVPADRF
-305 ASAMEFARALAPGAA
+305 TSAADFARALASPTISGVTTAA
-320 TAAIPP
+320 TLPASASPLTPAADRTSGSATSESPP
-326 ANSVA
+326 RSR
-331 PSTDRAAPAPVH
+331 T
-343 GGAFGS
+343 
-349 LARRPLFATL
+349 RRPMFATL
-359 VLGVVIGLGLLFG
+359 VLGVAIGLGLLFG
-372 WSRFRSSDRPSGL
+372 WSRLRSNERPSGL

-409 DAVRGKLTSVAG
+409 DAVRGKLTSMTG

-426 SSSSG
+426 SSSSS
-431 EYRHSTK
+431 EYRHTTK

-479 TASSAWQESFDANL
+479 SASSAWQESFDANL

-513 ALADSVQR
+513 ALSDSTQR
-521 QLVERPTTNLAAYDA
+521 RIVERPTTNLAAYDA
-536 FLRGDAVS
+536 FLRGDALS
-544 GNMSVLDPMTTRRA
+544 GNLSVLDPTTLRKA
-558 AGLYEQATALDPSFA
+558 AELYEQATALDPNFA
-573 MAWSRLARAYALA
+573 LAWSRLARTYGLM

-596 GELSRRAAE
+596 GELTRRAAE
-605 RALALAP
+605 RALALSP
-612 ERSEGHLALG
+612 DRSDGHLALG
-622 DYYSEVKADFRRAA
+622 DYYSEVLVDFRRAA

-645 SPSDVDLLTAAAI
+645 SPSDVDLLNAAAI

-670 VTVRRAATLD
+670 VSLGRAVTLD
-680 PRSIATARRL
+680 PRSVAPGRRL
-690 GFTLLRLR
+690 GFTLMRLR

-709 ALALSPDNLGVIE
+709 VLALAPDNIGVIE
-722 TRVMIELAK
+722 TRAMIELGK
-731 GDLPAAR
+731 GDLAAAR
-738 AFVAAAAPRT
+738 AVISAAAPRLE
-748 DPTALVAYL
+748 PTALVAYL
-757 GNYWDLYWV
+757 GNYWDLYWL

-771 QQQLLRLSPAAFDED
+771 QQLLLRLTPSPFDDD
-786 RSSWGIV
+786 RSAWGIV
-793 LAQTY
+793 LAETY
-798 HLRGDSL
+798 QLRGDSL
-805 EARAYADSARVAVEH
+805 RTRAYADSARLAIEKI
-820 NLESAPQDAQRRV
+820 LESTPNDAQRRV

-842 GKRAEAI
+842 GRRAEAI

-855 VAQLPMSKDGFAGP
+855 AALLPVSRDGFTGP
-869 YIEQL
+869 YIQQL

-881 AGDKQKALDHLEP
+881 TGEKEKALDHLEP
-894 LLKVPYHL
+894 LLTVPYHL

-911 TFAPLR
+911 TFAPLKN
-917 GEPRFQKMVS
+917 EPRFQKMV
-927 ATG
+927 AVH

>member
-1 MSQTIVS
+1 M
-8 HPVRDCEGRARR
+8 E
-20 SAVICRRLSSIAY
+20 
-33 SLTLTSAGAVDLPEQ
+33 LPEQ
-48 LQQSFSGTYDIVRT
+48 LQQSFEGTYELVRT

-67 MATVYLARDLRHGRD
+67 MATVYLAHDLRHGRD

-136 EGESLRDRLTRERQ
+136 EGESLRDRLLRDRQ

-165 ALQYAHQHGVI
+165 ALRYAHQHGVI

-203 LSSGGSRLTETGL
+203 LSPGGSRLTETGL

-243 LGTVLYEMLAGEP
+243 LGIVLYEMLAGEP

-262 AQAVIAKRFTSTAP
+262 SAAVIAKRFTGTAP

-283 TVSEPIAHAVAQA
+283 TVPEPIALAVAQA
-296 LATVPADRF
+296 LAIVPADRF
-305 ASAMEFARALAPGAA
+305 TSAADFARALASPTISGVTTAA
-320 TAAIPP
+320 TLPASASPLTPAADRTSGSATSESPP
-326 ANSVA
+326 RSR
-331 PSTDRAAPAPVH
+331 T
-343 GGAFGS
+343 
-349 LARRPLFATL
+349 RRPMFATL
-359 VLGVVIGLGLLFG
+359 VLGVAIGLGLLFG
-372 WSRFRSSDRPSGL
+372 WSRLRSNERPSGL

-409 DAVRGKLTSVAG
+409 DAVRGKLTSMTG

-426 SSSSG
+426 SSSSS
-431 EYRHSTK
+431 EYRHTTK

-479 TASSAWQESFDANL
+479 SASSAWQESFDANL

-513 ALADSVQR
+513 ALSDSTQR
-521 QLVERPTTNLAAYDA
+521 RIVERPTANLAAYDA
-536 FLRGDAVS
+536 FLRGDALS
-544 GNMSVLDPMTTRRA
+544 GNLSVLDPTTLRKA
-558 AGLYEQATALDPSFA
+558 AELYEQATALDPNFA
-573 MAWSRLARAYALA
+573 LAWSRLARTYGLM

-596 GELSRRAAE
+596 GELTRRAAE
-605 RALALAP
+605 RALALSP
-612 ERSEGHLALG
+612 DRSDGHLALG
-622 DYYSEVKADFRRAA
+622 DYYSEVMVDFRRAA

-645 SPSDVDLLTAAAI
+645 SPSDVDLLNAAAI

-670 VTVRRAATLD
+670 VSLSRAVTLD
-680 PRSIATARRL
+680 PRSVAPGRRL
-690 GFTLLRLR
+690 GFTLMRLR

-709 ALALSPDNLGVIE
+709 VLALAPDNIGVIE
-722 TRVMIELAK
+722 TRAMIELGK
-731 GDLPAAR
+731 GDLAAAR
-738 AFVAAAAPRT
+738 AVISAAAPRLE
-748 DPTALVAYL
+748 PTALVAYL
-757 GNYWDLYWV
+757 GNYWDLYWL

-771 QQQLLRLSPAAFDED
+771 QQLLLRLTPSPFDDD
-786 RSSWGIV
+786 RSAWGIV
-793 LAQTY
+793 LAETDQ
-798 HLRGDSL
+798 LRGDSL
-805 EARAYADSARVAVEH
+805 RTRAYADSARLAIEKI
-820 NLESAPQDAQRRV
+820 LESTPNDAQRRV

-842 GKRAEAI
+842 GRRAEAI

-855 VAQLPMSKDGFAGP
+855 AALLPVSRDGFTGP
-869 YIEQL
+869 YIQQL

-881 AGDKQKALDHLEP
+881 TGEKEKALDHLEP
-894 LLKVPYHL
+894 LLTVPYHL

-911 TFAPLR
+911 TFAPLKN
-917 GEPRFQKMVS
+917 EPRFQKMV
-927 ATG
+927 AVH

>member
-1 MSQTIVS
+1 V
-8 HPVRDCEGRARR
+8 E
-20 SAVICRRLSSIAY
+20 
-33 SLTLTSAGAVDLPEQ
+33 LPEQ
-48 LQQSFSGTYDIVRT
+48 LQQSFEGTYELVRT

-67 MATVYLARDLRHGRD
+67 MATVYLAHDLRHGRD

-136 EGESLRDRLTRERQ
+136 EGESLRDRLLRDRQ
-150 LPVADA
+150 LPVTDA

-165 ALQYAHQHGVI
+165 ALRYAHQHGVI

-203 LSSGGSRLTETGL
+203 LSPGGSRLTETGL

-243 LGTVLYEMLAGEP
+243 LGIVLYEMLAGEP

-262 AQAVIAKRFTSTAP
+262 SAAVIAKRFTGTAP

-283 TVSEPIAHAVAQA
+283 TVPEPIALAVAQA
-296 LATVPADRF
+296 LAIVPADRF
-305 ASAMEFARALAPGAA
+305 TSAADFARALASPTISGVTTAA
-320 TAAIPP
+320 TLPASASPLTPAADRTSGSATSESPP
-326 ANSVA
+326 RSR
-331 PSTDRAAPAPVH
+331 T
-343 GGAFGS
+343 
-349 LARRPLFATL
+349 RRPMFATL
-359 VLGVVIGLGLLFG
+359 VLGVAIGLGLLFG
-372 WSRFRSSDRPSGL
+372 WSRLRSNERPSGL

-409 DAVRGKLTSVAG
+409 DAVRGKLTSMTG

-426 SSSSG
+426 SSSSS
-431 EYRHSTK
+431 EYRHTTK

-479 TASSAWQESFDANL
+479 SASSAWQESFDANL

-513 ALADSVQR
+513 ALSDSTQR
-521 QLVERPTTNLAAYDA
+521 RIVERPTANLAAYDA
-536 FLRGDAVS
+536 FLRGDALS
-544 GNMSVLDPMTTRRA
+544 GNLSVLDPTTLRKA
-558 AGLYEQATALDPSFA
+558 AELYEQATALDPNFA
-573 MAWSRLARAYALA
+573 LAWSRLARTYGLM

-596 GELSRRAAE
+596 GELTRRAAE
-605 RALALAP
+605 RALALSP
-612 ERSEGHLALG
+612 DRSDGHLALG
-622 DYYSEVKADFRRAA
+622 DYYSEVMVDFRRAA

-645 SPSDVDLLTAAAI
+645 SPSDVDLLNAAAI

-670 VTVRRAATLD
+670 VSLGRAVTLD
-680 PRSIATARRL
+680 PRSVAPGRRL
-690 GFTLLRLR
+690 GFTLMRLR

-709 ALALSPDNLGVIE
+709 VLALAPDNIGVIE
-722 TRVMIELAK
+722 TRAMIELGK
-731 GDLPAAR
+731 GDLAAAR
-738 AFVAAAAPRT
+738 AVISAAAPRLE
-748 DPTALVAYL
+748 PTALVAYL
-757 GNYWDLYWV
+757 GNYWDLYWL

-771 QQQLLRLSPAAFDED
+771 QQLLLRLTPSPFDDD
-786 RSSWGIV
+786 RSAWGIV
-793 LAQTY
+793 LAETDQ
-798 HLRGDSL
+798 LRGDSL
-805 EARAYADSARVAVEH
+805 RTRAYADSARLAIEKI
-820 NLESAPQDAQRRV
+820 LESTPNDAQRRV

-842 GKRAEAI
+842 GRRAEAI

-855 VAQLPMSKDGFAGP
+855 AALLPVSRDGFTGP
-869 YIEQL
+869 YIQQL

-881 AGDKQKALDHLEP
+881 TGEKEKALDHLEP
-894 LLKVPYHL
+894 LLTVPYHL

-911 TFAPLR
+911 TFAPLKS
-917 GEPRFQKMVS
+917 EPRFQKMV
-927 ATG
+927 AVH

>member
-1 MSQTIVS
+1 MFAPVEAAIHIRPDS
-8 HPVRDCEGRARR
+8 HP
-20 SAVICRRLSSIAY
+20 L
-33 SLTLTSAGAVDLPEQ
+33 GAVELPEQ
-48 LQQSFSGTYDIVRT
+48 LQQSFSGTYELVRT

-67 MATVYLARDLRHGRD
+67 MATVYLAHDLRHGRD

-128 LWFTMPYV
+128 LWFTMPFV

-176 HRDIKPENLLL
+176 HRDVKPENLLL

-203 LSSGGSRLTETGL
+203 LASGGSRLTETGL

-262 AQAVIAKRFTSTAP
+262 AQAVIAKRFTSAAP
-276 DVRQARP
+276 DVRLARP
-283 TVSEPIAHAVAQA
+283 TVPEPVALAVAQA
-296 LATVPADRF
+296 LAPVPADRF
-305 ASAMEFARALAPGAA
+305 ASAADFARALAPVVTSGMSA
-320 TAAIPP
+320 AAIPP
-326 ANSVA
+326 ASDTSTA
-331 PSTDRAAPAPVH
+331 PPADH
-343 GGAFGS
+343 ATQASMNGGPPRF
-349 LARRPLFATL
+349 RVPRPLFTTL
-359 VLGVVIGLGLLFG
+359 VLGIAIGLGLLFG
-372 WSRFRSSDRPSGL
+372 WSRYRSNERPTGL

-409 DAVRGKLTSVAG
+409 DAVRGKLTSMAG

-431 EYRHSTK
+431 EYRHTTK

-459 AKAADGTSRVQVSPE
+459 AKAVDGTSRVQVSPE

-479 TASSAWQESFDANL
+479 SASSAWQESFDANL
-493 TDVFRV
+493 TDVFKV
-499 QTDIASRVAAALNV
+499 QTDIASRVASALNV
-513 ALADSVQR
+513 ALGDSAQR

-544 GNMSVLDPMTTRRA
+544 GNLSVLDPTTLRKA
-558 AGLYEQATALDPSFA
+558 AELYEQATALDPDFA
-573 MAWSRLARAYALA
+573 LAWSRLARTYGLM
-586 YTNGVPSQET
+586 YSNGVPSQET
-596 GELSRRAAE
+596 GELTRRAAE
-605 RALALAP
+605 RALALSP
-612 ERSEGHLALG
+612 ERSDGHLALG
-622 DYYSEVKADFRRAA
+622 DYYSEVMVDFRRAA
-636 DEYAEGLRR
+636 GEYAEGLRR
-645 SPSDVDLLTAAAI
+645 SPSDVDLLNAAAI

-670 VTVRRAATLD
+670 VSLSRAATLD
-680 PRSIATARRL
+680 PRSVAIGRRL
-690 GFTLLRLR
+690 GFTLMRLR
-698 RYPEAIAATDR
+698 RYPEAITATDR
-709 ALALSPDNLGVIE
+709 VLALAPDNLGVVE
-722 TRVMIELAK
+722 TRAMIELAK
-731 GDLPAAR
+731 GDLAA
-738 AFVAAAAPRT
+738 AHAVVSAAAPRT
-748 DPTALVAYL
+748 EPTAFVAYL
-757 GNYWDLYWV
+757 GNYWDLYWL
-766 LDDAQ
+766 LDDPQ
-771 QQQLLRLSPAAFDED
+771 QQLLLRLSPSPFDDD
-786 RSSWGIV
+786 RSAWGIV
-793 LAQTY
+793 LAETY
-798 HLRGDSL
+798 QLRGDSVRM
-805 EARAYADSARVAVEH
+805 RAYADSARLAIEKI
-820 NLESAPQDAQRRV
+820 LESTPNDAQRRA
-833 FHGLALAYL
+833 FYGLALAYL
-842 GKRAEAI
+842 GRRAEAI

-855 VAQLPMSKDGFAGP
+855 AALLPTSKDGYTGP
-869 YIEQL
+869 YIEHI

-881 AGDKQKALDHLEP
+881 SGEKQKALDHLEP

-917 GEPRFQKMVS
+917 GEPRFQKMAAGTS
-927 ATG
+927 

>member
-1 MSQTIVS
+1 V
-8 HPVRDCEGRARR
+8 E
-20 SAVICRRLSSIAY
+20 
-33 SLTLTSAGAVDLPEQ
+33 LPEQ
-48 LQQSFSGTYDIVRT
+48 LQQSFEGTYELVRT

-67 MATVYLARDLRHGRD
+67 MATVYLAHDLRHGRD

-136 EGESLRDRLTRERQ
+136 EGESLRDRLLRDRQ

-165 ALQYAHQHGVI
+165 ALRYAHQHGVI

-203 LSSGGSRLTETGL
+203 LSPGGSRLTETGL

-243 LGTVLYEMLAGEP
+243 LGIVLYEMLAGEP

-262 AQAVIAKRFTSTAP
+262 SAAVIAKRFTGTAP

-283 TVSEPIAHAVAQA
+283 TVPEPIALAVAQA
-296 LATVPADRF
+296 LAIVPADRF
-305 ASAMEFARALAPGAA
+305 TSAADFARALASPTISGVTTAA
-320 TAAIPP
+320 TLPASASPLTPAADRTSGSATSESPP
-326 ANSVA
+326 RSR
-331 PSTDRAAPAPVH
+331 T
-343 GGAFGS
+343 
-349 LARRPLFATL
+349 RRPMFATL
-359 VLGVVIGLGLLFG
+359 VLGVAIGLGLLFG
-372 WSRFRSSDRPSGL
+372 WSRLRSNERPSGL

-409 DAVRGKLTSVAG
+409 DAVRGKLTSMTG

-426 SSSSG
+426 SSSSS
-431 EYRHSTK
+431 EYRHTTK

-479 TASSAWQESFDANL
+479 SASSAWQESFDANL

-513 ALADSVQR
+513 ALSDSTQR
-521 QLVERPTTNLAAYDA
+521 RIVERPTTNLAAYDA
-536 FLRGDAVS
+536 FLRGDALS
-544 GNMSVLDPMTTRRA
+544 GNLSVLDPTTLRKA
-558 AGLYEQATALDPSFA
+558 AELYEQATALDPNFA
-573 MAWSRLARAYALA
+573 LAWSRLARTYGLM

-596 GELSRRAAE
+596 GELTRRAAE
-605 RALALAP
+605 RALALSP
-612 ERSEGHLALG
+612 DRSDGHLALG
-622 DYYSEVKADFRRAA
+622 DYYSEVLVDFRRAA

-645 SPSDVDLLTAAAI
+645 SPSDVDLLNAAAI

-670 VTVRRAATLD
+670 VSLSRAVTLD
-680 PRSIATARRL
+680 PRSVAPGRRL
-690 GFTLLRLR
+690 GFTLMRLR

-709 ALALSPDNLGVIE
+709 VLALAPDNIGVIE
-722 TRVMIELAK
+722 TRAMIELGK
-731 GDLPAAR
+731 GDLAAAR
-738 AFVAAAAPRT
+738 AVISAAAPRLE
-748 DPTALVAYL
+748 PTALVAYL
-757 GNYWDLYWV
+757 GNYWDLYWL

-771 QQQLLRLSPAAFDED
+771 QQLLLRLTPSPFDDD
-786 RSSWGIV
+786 RSAWGIV
-793 LAQTY
+793 LAETDQ
-798 HLRGDSL
+798 LRGDSL
-805 EARAYADSARVAVEH
+805 RTRAYADSARLAIEKI
-820 NLESAPQDAQRRV
+820 LESTPNDAQRRV

-842 GKRAEAI
+842 GRRAEAI

-855 VAQLPMSKDGFAGP
+855 AALLPVSRDGFTGP
-869 YIEQL
+869 YIQQL

-881 AGDKQKALDHLEP
+881 TGEKEKALDHLEP
-894 LLKVPYHL
+894 LLTVPYHL

-911 TFAPLR
+911 TFAPLKN
-917 GEPRFQKMVS
+917 EPRFQKMV
-927 ATG
+927 AVH

>member
-1 MSQTIVS
+1 V
-8 HPVRDCEGRARR
+8 E
-20 SAVICRRLSSIAY
+20 
-33 SLTLTSAGAVDLPEQ
+33 LPEQ
-48 LQQSFSGTYDIVRT
+48 LQQSFEGTYELVRT

-67 MATVYLARDLRHGRD
+67 MATVYLAHDLRHGRD

-136 EGESLRDRLTRERQ
+136 EGESLRDRLLRDRQ
-150 LPVADA
+150 LPVTDA

-165 ALQYAHQHGVI
+165 ALRYAHQHGVI

-203 LSSGGSRLTETGL
+203 LSPGGSRLTETGL

-243 LGTVLYEMLAGEP
+243 LGIVLYEMLAGEP

-262 AQAVIAKRFTSTAP
+262 SAAVIAKRFTGTAP

-283 TVSEPIAHAVAQA
+283 TVPEPIALAVAQA
-296 LATVPADRF
+296 LAIVPADRF
-305 ASAMEFARALAPGAA
+305 TSAADFARALASPTISGVTTAA
-320 TAAIPP
+320 TLPASASPLTPAADRTSGSATSESPP
-326 ANSVA
+326 RSR
-331 PSTDRAAPAPVH
+331 T
-343 GGAFGS
+343 
-349 LARRPLFATL
+349 RRPMFATL
-359 VLGVVIGLGLLFG
+359 VLGVAIGLGLLFG
-372 WSRFRSSDRPSGL
+372 WSRLRSNERPSGL

-409 DAVRGKLTSVAG
+409 DAVRGKLTSMTG

-426 SSSSG
+426 SSSSS
-431 EYRHSTK
+431 EYRHTTK

-479 TASSAWQESFDANL
+479 SASSAWQESFDANL

-513 ALADSVQR
+513 ALSDSTQR
-521 QLVERPTTNLAAYDA
+521 RIVERPTANLAAYDA
-536 FLRGDAVS
+536 FLRGDALS
-544 GNMSVLDPMTTRRA
+544 GNLSVLDPTTLRKA
-558 AGLYEQATALDPSFA
+558 AELYEQATALDPNFA
-573 MAWSRLARAYALA
+573 LAWSRLARTYGLM

-596 GELSRRAAE
+596 GELTRRAAE
-605 RALALAP
+605 RALALSP
-612 ERSEGHLALG
+612 DRSDGHLALG
-622 DYYSEVKADFRRAA
+622 DYYSEVMVDFRRAA

-645 SPSDVDLLTAAAI
+645 SPSDVDLLNAAAI

-670 VTVRRAATLD
+670 VSLSRAVTLD
-680 PRSIATARRL
+680 PRSVAPGRRL
-690 GFTLLRLR
+690 GFTLMRLR

-709 ALALSPDNLGVIE
+709 VLALAPDNIGVIE
-722 TRVMIELAK
+722 TRAMIELGK
-731 GDLPAAR
+731 GDLAAAR
-738 AFVAAAAPRT
+738 AVISAAAPRLE
-748 DPTALVAYL
+748 PTALVAYL
-757 GNYWDLYWV
+757 GNYWDLYWL

-771 QQQLLRLSPAAFDED
+771 QQLLLRLSPSPFDDD
-786 RSSWGIV
+786 RSAWGIV
-793 LAQTY
+793 LAETY
-798 HLRGDSL
+798 QLRGDSL
-805 EARAYADSARVAVEH
+805 RMRAYADSARLAIEKI
-820 NLESAPQDAQRRV
+820 LESTPNDAQRRV

-842 GKRAEAI
+842 GRRAEAI

-855 VAQLPMSKDGFAGP
+855 AALLPISKDGFTGP
-869 YIEQL
+869 YIQQL

-881 AGDKQKALDHLEP
+881 TGEKEKALDHLEP
-894 LLKVPYHL
+894 LLTVPYHL

-911 TFAPLR
+911 TFAPLKS
-917 GEPRFQKMVS
+917 EPRFQKMV
-927 ATG
+927 AGH

>member
-1 MSQTIVS
+1 M
-8 HPVRDCEGRARR
+8 E
-20 SAVICRRLSSIAY
+20 
-33 SLTLTSAGAVDLPEQ
+33 LPEQ
-48 LQQSFSGTYDIVRT
+48 LQQSFEGTYELVRT

-67 MATVYLARDLRHGRD
+67 MATVYLAHDLRHGRD

-136 EGESLRDRLTRERQ
+136 EGESLRDRLLRDRQ
-150 LPVADA
+150 LPVTDA

-165 ALQYAHQHGVI
+165 ALRYAHQHGVI

-203 LSSGGSRLTETGL
+203 LSPGGSRLTETGL

-243 LGTVLYEMLAGEP
+243 LGIVLYEMLAGEP

-262 AQAVIAKRFTSTAP
+262 SAAVIAKRFTGTAP

-283 TVSEPIAHAVAQA
+283 TVPEPIALAVAQA
-296 LATVPADRF
+296 LAIVPADRF
-305 ASAMEFARALAPGAA
+305 TSAADFARALASPTISGVTTAA
-320 TAAIPP
+320 TLPASASPLTPAADRTSGSATSESPP
-326 ANSVA
+326 RSR
-331 PSTDRAAPAPVH
+331 T
-343 GGAFGS
+343 
-349 LARRPLFATL
+349 RRPMFATL
-359 VLGVVIGLGLLFG
+359 VLGVAIGLGLLFG
-372 WSRFRSSDRPSGL
+372 WSRLRSNERPSGL

-409 DAVRGKLTSVAG
+409 DAVRGKLTSMTG

-426 SSSSG
+426 SSSSS
-431 EYRHSTK
+431 EYRHTTK

-479 TASSAWQESFDANL
+479 SASSAWQESFDANL

-513 ALADSVQR
+513 ALSDSTQR
-521 QLVERPTTNLAAYDA
+521 RIVERPTANLAAYDA
-536 FLRGDAVS
+536 FLRGDALS
-544 GNMSVLDPMTTRRA
+544 GNLSVLDPTTLRKA
-558 AGLYEQATALDPSFA
+558 AELYEQATALDPNFA
-573 MAWSRLARAYALA
+573 LAWSRLARTYGLM

-596 GELSRRAAE
+596 GELTRRAAE
-605 RALALAP
+605 RALALSP
-612 ERSEGHLALG
+612 DRSDGHLALG
-622 DYYSEVKADFRRAA
+622 DYYSEVMVDFRRAA

-645 SPSDVDLLTAAAI
+645 SPSDVDLLNAAAI

-670 VTVRRAATLD
+670 VSLSRAVTLD
-680 PRSIATARRL
+680 PRSVAPGRRL
-690 GFTLLRLR
+690 GFTLMRLR

-709 ALALSPDNLGVIE
+709 VLALAPDNIGVIE
-722 TRVMIELAK
+722 TRAMIELGK
-731 GDLPAAR
+731 GDLAAAR
-738 AFVAAAAPRT
+738 AVISAAAPRLE
-748 DPTALVAYL
+748 PTALVAYL
-757 GNYWDLYWV
+757 GNYWDLYWL

-771 QQQLLRLSPAAFDED
+771 QQLLLRLTPSPFDDD
-786 RSSWGIV
+786 RSAWGIV
-793 LAQTY
+793 LAETY
-798 HLRGDSL
+798 QLRGDSL
-805 EARAYADSARVAVEH
+805 RMRAYADSARLAIEKI
-820 NLESAPQDAQRRV
+820 LESTPNDAQRRV

-842 GKRAEAI
+842 GRRAEAI

-855 VAQLPMSKDGFAGP
+855 AALLPISKDGFTGP
-869 YIEQL
+869 YIQQL

-881 AGDKQKALDHLEP
+881 TGEKEKALAHLEP
-894 LLKVPYHL
+894 LLTVPYHL

-911 TFAPLR
+911 TFAPLKN
-917 GEPRFQKMVS
+917 EPRFQQMVAGTS
-927 ATG
+927 

>member
-1 MSQTIVS
+1 M
-8 HPVRDCEGRARR
+8 E
-20 SAVICRRLSSIAY
+20 
-33 SLTLTSAGAVDLPEQ
+33 LPEQ
-48 LQQSFSGTYDIVRT
+48 LQQSFEGTYELVRT

-67 MATVYLARDLRHGRD
+67 MATVYLAHDLRHGRD

-136 EGESLRDRLTRERQ
+136 EGESLRDRLLRDRQ

-165 ALQYAHQHGVI
+165 ALRYAHQHGVI

-203 LSSGGSRLTETGL
+203 LTPSGSRLTETGL

-243 LGTVLYEMLAGEP
+243 LGIVLYEMLAGEP

-262 AQAVIAKRFTSTAP
+262 SAAVIAKRFTGTAP

-283 TVSEPIAHAVAQA
+283 TVPEPIALAVAQA
-296 LATVPADRF
+296 LAIVPADRF
-305 ASAMEFARALAPGAA
+305 TSAADFARALASPTISGVTTAA
-320 TAAIPP
+320 TLPASASPLTPAADRTSGSATSESPP
-326 ANSVA
+326 RSR
-331 PSTDRAAPAPVH
+331 T
-343 GGAFGS
+343 
-349 LARRPLFATL
+349 RRPMFATL
-359 VLGVVIGLGLLFG
+359 VLGVAIGLGLLFG
-372 WSRFRSSDRPSGL
+372 WSRLRSNERPSGL

-409 DAVRGKLTSVAG
+409 DAVRGKLTSMTG

-426 SSSSG
+426 SSSSS
-431 EYRHSTK
+431 EYRHTTK

-479 TASSAWQESFDANL
+479 SASSAWQESFDANL

-513 ALADSVQR
+513 ALSDSTQR
-521 QLVERPTTNLAAYDA
+521 RIVERPTTNLAAYDA
-536 FLRGDAVS
+536 FLRGDALS
-544 GNMSVLDPMTTRRA
+544 GNLSVLDPTTLRKA
-558 AGLYEQATALDPSFA
+558 AELYEQATALDPNFA
-573 MAWSRLARAYALA
+573 LAWSRLARTYGLM

-596 GELSRRAAE
+596 GELTRRAAE
-605 RALALAP
+605 RALALSP
-612 ERSEGHLALG
+612 DRSDGHLALG
-622 DYYSEVKADFRRAA
+622 DYYSEVLVDFRRAA

-645 SPSDVDLLTAAAI
+645 SPSDVDLLNAAAI

-670 VTVRRAATLD
+670 VSLSRAVTLD
-680 PRSIATARRL
+680 PRSVAPGRRL
-690 GFTLLRLR
+690 GFTLMRLR

-709 ALALSPDNLGVIE
+709 VLALAPDNIGVIE
-722 TRVMIELAK
+722 TRAMIELGK
-731 GDLPAAR
+731 GDLAAAR
-738 AFVAAAAPRT
+738 AVISAAAPRLE
-748 DPTALVAYL
+748 PTALVAYL
-757 GNYWDLYWV
+757 GNYWDLYWL

-771 QQQLLRLSPAAFDED
+771 QQLLLRLTPSPFDDD
-786 RSSWGIV
+786 RSAWGIV
-793 LAQTY
+793 LAETDQ
-798 HLRGDSL
+798 LRGDSL
-805 EARAYADSARVAVEH
+805 RTRAYADSARLAIEKI
-820 NLESAPQDAQRRV
+820 LESTPNDAQRRV

-842 GKRAEAI
+842 GRRAEAI

-855 VAQLPMSKDGFAGP
+855 AALLPVSRDGFTGP
-869 YIEQL
+869 YIQQL

-881 AGDKQKALDHLEP
+881 TGEKEKALDHLEP
-894 LLKVPYHL
+894 LLTVPYHL

-911 TFAPLR
+911 TFAPLKN
-917 GEPRFQKMVS
+917 EPRFQKMV
-927 ATG
+927 AVH

>member
-1 MSQTIVS
+1 M
-8 HPVRDCEGRARR
+8 E
-20 SAVICRRLSSIAY
+20 
-33 SLTLTSAGAVDLPEQ
+33 LPEQ
-48 LQQSFSGTYDIVRT
+48 LQQSFEGTYELVRT

-67 MATVYLARDLRHGRD
+67 MATVYLAHDLRHGRD

-136 EGESLRDRLTRERQ
+136 EGESLRDRLLRDRQ

-165 ALQYAHQHGVI
+165 ALRYAHQHGVI

-203 LSSGGSRLTETGL
+203 LSPGGSRLTETGL

-243 LGTVLYEMLAGEP
+243 LGIVLYEMLAGEP

-262 AQAVIAKRFTSTAP
+262 SAAVIAKRFTGTAP

-283 TVSEPIAHAVAQA
+283 TVPEPIALAVAQA
-296 LATVPADRF
+296 LAIVPADRF
-305 ASAMEFARALAPGAA
+305 TSAADFARALASPTISGVTTAA
-320 TAAIPP
+320 TLPASASPLTPAADRTSGSATSESPP
-326 ANSVA
+326 RSR
-331 PSTDRAAPAPVH
+331 T
-343 GGAFGS
+343 
-349 LARRPLFATL
+349 RRPMFATL
-359 VLGVVIGLGLLFG
+359 VLGVAIGLGLLFG
-372 WSRFRSSDRPSGL
+372 WSRLRSNERPSGL

-409 DAVRGKLTSVAG
+409 DAVRGKLTSMTG

-426 SSSSG
+426 SSSSS
-431 EYRHSTK
+431 EYRHTTK

-479 TASSAWQESFDANL
+479 SASSAWQESFDANL

-513 ALADSVQR
+513 ALSDSTQR
-521 QLVERPTTNLAAYDA
+521 RIVERPTTNLAAYDA
-536 FLRGDAVS
+536 FLRGDALS
-544 GNMSVLDPMTTRRA
+544 GNLSVLDPTTLRKA
-558 AGLYEQATALDPSFA
+558 AELYEQATALDPNFA
-573 MAWSRLARAYALA
+573 LAWSRLARTYGLM

-596 GELSRRAAE
+596 GELTRRAAE
-605 RALALAP
+605 RALALSP
-612 ERSEGHLALG
+612 DRSDGHLALG
-622 DYYSEVKADFRRAA
+622 DYYSEVLVDFRRAA

-645 SPSDVDLLTAAAI
+645 SPSDVDLLNAAAI

-670 VTVRRAATLD
+670 VSLSRAVTLD
-680 PRSIATARRL
+680 PRSVAPGRRL
-690 GFTLLRLR
+690 GFTLMRLR

-709 ALALSPDNLGVIE
+709 VLALAPDNIGVIE
-722 TRVMIELAK
+722 TRAMIELGK
-731 GDLPAAR
+731 GDLAAAR
-738 AFVAAAAPRT
+738 AVISAAAPRLE
-748 DPTALVAYL
+748 PTALVAYL
-757 GNYWDLYWV
+757 GNYWDLYWL

-771 QQQLLRLSPAAFDED
+771 QQLLLRLTPSPFDDD
-786 RSSWGIV
+786 RSAWGIV
-793 LAQTY
+793 LAETDQ
-798 HLRGDSL
+798 LRGDSL
-805 EARAYADSARVAVEH
+805 RTRAYADSARLAIEKI
-820 NLESAPQDAQRRV
+820 LESTPNDAQRRV

-842 GKRAEAI
+842 GRRAEAI

-855 VAQLPMSKDGFAGP
+855 AALLPVSRDGFTGP
-869 YIEQL
+869 YIQQL

-881 AGDKQKALDHLEP
+881 TGEKEKALDHLEP
-894 LLKVPYHL
+894 LLTVPYHL

-911 TFAPLR
+911 TFAPLKN
-917 GEPRFQKMVS
+917 EPRFQKMV
-927 ATG
+927 AVH